1 MSSVGPVVV
10 GYDGSPSATS
20 AVRWAAREARRR
32 SAHLEVVFAR
42 DAHDS
47 HLEPS
52 LPGGGDDAQA
62 GARALAD
69 RGRGKALEVEP
80 DLEVEAT
87 VEYTT
92 PAATL
97 VGASLDASVVVV
109 GSGDHGRVRG
119 ELGGSVALAVA
130 AHAHCPVVVVHGDVE
145 ALRDVNLPV
154 VVGVDGSAAST
165 DALLHA
171 AEVAVSRQASLRVV
185 VAWWTRASAHLE
197 SYVAA
202 EFPRER
208 AEQGAE
214 RQLAA
219 ALAQVREAFEGIEV
233 EGQTV
238 EAYPAPA
245 LVRASE
251 GAERLVVGSRGRGG
265 FAALVL
271 GSVSH
276 ALVRDAHC
284 PVTIVR

>member
-1 MSSVGPVVV
+1 MSTDGPVVT
-10 GYDGSPSATS
+10 GYDGSPSGTS

-32 SAHLEVVFAR
+32 GVRLDVVFAR
-42 DAHDS
+42 DAHDT
-47 HLEPS
+47 HLDPS
-52 LPGGGDDAQA
+52 LPGGGENAQA
-62 GARALAD
+62 GARALVE
-69 RGRGKALEVEP
+69 RGRDTALEVVP
-80 DLEVEAT
+80 DLDVEAL

-154 VVGVDGSAAST
+154 VVGVDGSTHATGALAHAAGVAASRG
-165 DALLHA
+165 
-171 AEVAVSRQASLRVV
+171 SSLRVV
-185 VAWWTRASAHLE
+185 VAWWTRTSAHLE

-208 AEQGAE
+208 AENGAE
-214 RQLAA
+214 RLLSA
-219 ALAQVREAFEGIEV
+219 ALAQVHDDYPDLEV
-233 EGQTV
+233 EGSTV
-238 EAYPAPA
+238 EAQPAPA

-276 ALVRDAHC
+276 ALVREAHC

>member
-1 MSSVGPVVV
+1 MSTVGPVVV

-32 SAHLEVVFAR
+32 GARLEVVFAR
-42 DAHDS
+42 DAHDT

-52 LPGGGDDAQA
+52 LPGGGENAQA
-62 GARALAD
+62 GARALAE
-69 RGRGKALEVEP
+69 RGRVQALEVEP
-80 DLEVEAT
+80 DVEVEAT

-97 VGASLDASVVVV
+97 VGTSLDASIVVV

-154 VVGVDGSAAST
+154 VVGVDGSTHAT
-165 DALLHA
+165 GALDHA
-171 AEVAVSRQASLRVV
+171 AEVAASRGASLRVV

-197 SYVAA
+197 SYMAA

-208 AEQGAE
+208 AENGAE
-214 RQLAA
+214 RLLAA
-219 ALAQVREAFEGIEV
+219 ALAQVHEEYPDLEV
-233 EGQTV
+233 EGSTV
-238 EAYPAPA
+238 EAQPAPA

-276 ALVRDAHC
+276 SLVREAHC